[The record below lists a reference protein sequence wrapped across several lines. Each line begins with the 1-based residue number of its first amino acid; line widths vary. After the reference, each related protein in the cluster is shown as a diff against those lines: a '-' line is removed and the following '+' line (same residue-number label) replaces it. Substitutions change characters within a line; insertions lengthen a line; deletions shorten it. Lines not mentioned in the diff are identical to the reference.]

1 MSDQH
6 DDSNSRLGR
15 VNSVV
20 DVLAAGIALAGN
32 HGLVTRDKD
41 FQEIAEATGL
51 VLESDYSSPDS
62 DRWALT
68 PYRPGSRRRRS
79 RLEIAGGGAEL

>member
-1 MSDQH
+1 MSHRH

-32 HGLVTRDKD
+32 HSLVTRDKD

-51 VLESDYSSPDS
+51 ILESDHSSPDS

-68 PYRPGSRRRRS
+68 PYWPGPRRRRS